1 MPEGTFFQEL
11 KQPATAAT
19 AKVFKE
25 VLVTE
30 AEDWWQLI
38 INQIQ
43 GTHHVEDEPSSIR
56 MAARARSYTIVDE
69 TLYNKGVVQ
78 PLLKCI
84 TQIEGK
90 ELLKE
95 IHSRMCGSYIGP

>member
-11 KQPATAAT
+11 KETATAAT
-19 AKVFKE
+19 PKAFKE

-30 AEDWWQLI
+30 TEDWRQLI
-38 INQIQ
+38 IDQIN
-43 GTHHVEDEPSSIR
+43 GTHHANDEPSSIR
-56 MAARARSYTIVDE
+56 MAARARSYTIVDG
-69 TLYNKGVVQ
+69 TLYKKGVMQ

-84 TQIEGK
+84 AQIEGK

-95 IHSRMCGSYIGP
+95 IHSGMCGSYIGP